1 MDLRRQGVAVGKY
14 EPKFEFVQRE
24 VLSSTFSNGIPFVSD
39 SERNSMFKLAKLK
52 TDLNNETAGN
62 V

>member
-1 MDLRRQGVAVGKY
+1 VGKY